1 MNTLILFIGFLCVIY
16 QLDRL
21 YKYLKDETNNYIL

>member
-1 MNTLILFIGFLCVIY
+1 MEVFILFMGFLCVIY

-21 YKYLKDETNNYIL
+21 NNALKQDKE